1 MGPAAASPLRLVIG
15 FSPNSASYN
24 VARVLVPG
32 LAAALG
38 RPVDLV
44 LEPGESGAIA
54 ARLVAASP
62 PDGETLLIATL
73 GTHAIVPAIN
83 PGCGYHP
90 LSGFTPIAL
99 LLSAPLVLAV
109 PVASEMASVAALI
122 DRARNADAPLA
133 YGTSAI
139 GGAPHLAA
147 ALFAHRAGVALRHAR
162 YTDTRDLYFDLIAG
176 RIALSFNNVMSML
189 PRIRERRLT
198 ALGTTGTRPHPSLP
212 DVPPIALAAGL
223 PDYEVTNWVGL
234 VGPAGLPADR
244 VAAMNAAVAAAVSGL
259 ASAVPSDMLA
269 SSPEAFASMLDSECR
284 RWAPIVRQLGW
295 TAR

>member
-1 MGPAAASPLRLVIG
+1 MSAAAPLRLVIG

-24 VARVLVPG
+24 VAHAIVPG
-32 LAAALG
+32 VAKALG
-38 RPVDLV
+38 RPVELV

-54 ARLVAASP
+54 ARMVAAAP
-62 PDGETLLIATL
+62 PDGETLLVATL
-73 GTHAIVPAIN
+73 GTHALVPALN
-83 PGCGYHP
+83 VGCGYNP
-90 LSGFTPIAL
+90 LDDFTPISL
-99 LLSAPLVLAV
+99 LLSAPLILAV

-122 DRARNADAPLA
+122 EAARDAKSPLA

-147 ALFAHRAGVALRHAR
+147 ALFAHRAGVPLRHAR

-198 ALGTTGTRPHPSLP
+198 ALGSTGVKPHPALP
-212 DVPPIALAAGL
+212 EVPPIAAAAGL

-234 VGPAGLPADR
+234 VGPPGLPANI
-244 VAAMNAAVAAAVSGL
+244 VGEINAAVAAAVAAL
-259 ASAVPSDMLA
+259 ETAEPSDMQA
-269 SSPEAFASMLDSECR
+269 SSPEAFAAMLDRECR
-284 RWAPIVRQLGW
+284 RWAPIVRELGW
-295 TAR
+295 PAR